1 MSIDYIEK
9 QISEAIGNDSI
20 TSVEK
25 GQRFLRWTL
34 SYIFDKSDS
43 EIEENDLN
51 YGVLICD
58 GPNDSGV
65 DAAFIENDTISIIQ
79 SKYLNSNSYEAI
91 AGFLYKIKTIII
103 DGISKESRGCLK
115 DVYNA
120 TLDME
125 GIDIY
130 YVTNDSIM
138 ENDWKVISK
147 QVKEV
152 EKAIK
157 DNTQTKRVKIRIL
170 DINNIED
177 FIDESR
183 SIVPKKFQGTQMKLI
198 LEKYFENKEN
208 NTIIA
213 EVSLKSLAS
222 FIKNKENYLF
232 YSNIRNFLGK
242 RNKVNKEIER
252 TYNEDPKK
260 FWFYNNGITIVC
272 DRYYDIKDFGNSGAS
287 MMIETPQIV
296 NGCQTSSTIYSLWKN
311 QSKEERINQEGTILV
326 KIIEDIN
333 STKRKKI
340 TKYTNSQTAV
350 TGKDF
355 FALEEFH
362 YKLQK
367 DFLKLG
373 YNYIIQRK
381 DRIEKKDRKKG
392 NKKYSYLFDKKFN
405 NAFFAKDI
413 VQAFTAGIHFKPAK
427 AKSISNLVPGGS
439 YYDKLFNDQTTPQ
452 DARYYFFPYAI
463 MYYSK
468 NIMNHSK
475 NDKLKSVNLLFINIY
490 FKILLFLFQR
500 LDLVTEDIVD
510 IIHCDK
516 DVIEWID
523 SIFKNQS
530 LNKKILEL
538 TEEITKI
545 FLKDTMIKRKI
556 GDNLPKFLKS
566 NVENDAEVIAV
577 LNDKIREEIEDCDEF
592 NIYDIKACLETSIE
606 ESSEV

>member
-183 SIVPKKFQGTQMKLI
+183 SIVPK
-198 LEKYFENKEN
+198 N
-208 NTIIA
+208 
-213 EVSLKSLAS
+213 
-222 FIKNKENYLF
+222 
-232 YSNIRNFLGK
+232 
-242 RNKVNKEIER
+242 
-252 TYNEDPKK
+252 
-260 FWFYNNGITIVC
+260 
-272 DRYYDIKDFGNSGAS
+272 
-287 MMIETPQIV
+287 
-296 NGCQTSSTIYSLWKN
+296 
-311 QSKEERINQEGTILV
+311 SKEH
-326 KIIEDIN
+326 K
-333 STKRKKI
+333 
-340 TKYTNSQTAV
+340 
-350 TGKDF
+350 
-355 FALEEFH
+355 
-362 YKLQK
+362 
-367 DFLKLG
+367 
-373 YNYIIQRK
+373 
-381 DRIEKKDRKKG
+381 
-392 NKKYSYLFDKKFN
+392 
-405 NAFFAKDI
+405 
-413 VQAFTAGIHFKPAK
+413 
-427 AKSISNLVPGGS
+427 
-439 YYDKLFNDQTTPQ
+439 
-452 DARYYFFPYAI
+452 
-463 MYYSK
+463 
-468 NIMNHSK
+468 
-475 NDKLKSVNLLFINIY
+475 
-490 FKILLFLFQR
+490 
-500 LDLVTEDIVD
+500 
-510 IIHCDK
+510 
-516 DVIEWID
+516 
-523 SIFKNQS
+523 
-530 LNKKILEL
+530 
-538 TEEITKI
+538 
-545 FLKDTMIKRKI
+545 
-556 GDNLPKFLKS
+556 
-566 NVENDAEVIAV
+566 
-577 LNDKIREEIEDCDEF
+577 
-592 NIYDIKACLETSIE
+592 
-606 ESSEV
+606 